1 MIITVQIILHK
12 NDLLLV
18 EWLDRDMP
26 HRAWVTPDMVVSK
39 DRNKKTAVVKNPK
52 AGIPYGMDWSP
63 LITLNAT
70 PRDVDRELKRVGIWT
85 VDDLRAK
92 PNEARSAL
100 QAVYGMEMSTLLMA
114 VKAYE
119 SSG

>member
-1 MIITVQIILHK
+1 MVKTVQIILRK

-18 EWLDRDMP
+18 EWQEMGMP
-26 HRAWVTPDMVVSK
+26 YRAWVTPDMVVE
-39 DRNKKTAVVKNPK
+39 DRPKGKTTTVKNPG

-63 LITLNAT
+63 LIQVNAT
-70 PRDVDRELKRVGIWT
+70 PRDFDRELKRVGIWT
-85 VDDLRAK
+85 VQDLRDK

-100 QAVYGMEMSTLLMA
+100 QSVYGMDMAALLMA

-119 SSG
+119 SE